1 MEAEHEVHQENTK
14 VMPKMASTDPD
25 EAVVAEVDTTATKTS
40 KIKLVRLSRQ
50 ATTLTRQDL
59 DTNKIAK
66 EVTTLTTVAVEKEAQ
81 EEEVAVVVAVELKT
95 GNKQDQSVPKT
106 TKKTS

>member
-14 VMPKMASTDPD
+14 VMPKMVSTDPD

>member
-1 MEAEHEVHQENTK
+1 MHQENTK
-14 VMPKMASTDPD
+14 VMPKMVSTDPD

>member
-1 MEAEHEVHQENTK
+1 MEAKNEVHQDNTK

-25 EAVVAEVDTTATKTS
+25 EAVVAEVDTTATKTF
-40 KIKLVRLSRQ
+40 KIKMVRLSRQ
-50 ATTLTRQDL
+50 ATTLTRQDQ
-59 DTNKIAK
+59 DTKIAK
-66 EVTTLTTVAVEKEAQ
+66 KGTIITEDAVQKEAQ
-81 EEEVAVVVAVELKT
+81 EEEVAVVVVVEFKT